1 MKLSKELRK
10 LLITF
15 VVFWIFMG
23 TCAIFYNVYEGWSAQ
38 DSFFFAVVTMTSVG
52 RYVCFIKIGLL
63 LTYIII
69 NTDQF

>member
-1 MKLSKELRK
+1 
-10 LLITF
+10 
-15 VVFWIFMG
+15 MG

-52 RYVCFIKIGLL
+52 KDNNLYIENIYVKIVLL

-69 NTDQF
+69 NTNQF